1 MRQNC
6 DFFAFSGLKI
16 CICRKFIV
24 ILRQNLKEYCM
35 QSIDDKILASLKKS
49 GRGVAFTPS
58 RFAHYGSAAA
68 VQKAIERLA
77 ENDHIIRV
85 ARGVYC
91 YPKID
96 KELGLGIIFPTFD
109 EIAACL
115 ASRDRMLI
123 APAGAY
129 AVNKLGLSTQVPMNA
144 VYITNGESRKV
155 EIKNGRTIL
164 FKHAAP
170 KNFAFESSF
179 AQLVSIALKEIG
191 KERLTEENLST
202 LKAILNQQPRISEM
216 DLKLMPAWAKKQITE
231 LYE

>member
-1 MRQNC
+1 
-6 DFFAFSGLKI
+6 
-16 CICRKFIV
+16 
-24 ILRQNLKEYCM
+24 M
-35 QSIDDKILASLKKS
+35 QSVEYKILMSLKKS
-49 GRGVAFTPS
+49 GRGLAFTPS
-58 RFAHYGSAAA
+58 RFAHYGSATA

-77 ENDHIIRV
+77 ESGQIVRI

-96 KELGLGIIFPTFD
+96 TELGLGIIYPTFD
-109 EIAACL
+109 EIASCL

-155 EIKNGRTIL
+155 EIKNGRTIT
-164 FKHAAP
+164 FRHAAP

-191 KERLTEENLST
+191 KGRLSEENLAT
-202 LKAILNQQPRISEM
+202 LKAILKQQPRISEL
-216 DLKLMPAWAKKQITE
+216 DLKLMPAWIKKQISE

>member
-1 MRQNC
+1 
-6 DFFAFSGLKI
+6 
-16 CICRKFIV
+16 
-24 ILRQNLKEYCM
+24 M
-35 QSIDDKILASLKKS
+35 QSVINKILTSLKKS
-49 GRGVAFTPS
+49 GRGIAFTPT
-58 RFAHYGSAAA
+58 RFAHYGSASA

-77 ENDHIIRV
+77 ESEQIIRV

-96 KELGLGIIFPTFD
+96 KELGLGVIYPTFD

-115 ASRDRMLI
+115 ANRDRMLI

-144 VYITNGESRKV
+144 VYVTNGEGRKV
-155 EIKNGRTIL
+155 EIRNGRSIV

-170 KNFAFESSF
+170 KTFAFESSF

-191 KERLTEENLST
+191 KDKLTPEQLLT
-202 LKAILNQQPRISEM
+202 LKQLLNQQPRISEM
-216 DLKLMPAWAKKQITE
+216 DLKLMPVWVKKQITE